1 MKQATEFDR
10 DDVQAR
16 LLQGLAHFD
25 LPVAPEPLAGQ
36 LMAYLAELHKWNRAY
51 NLTGVREPR
60 EMLTRHV
67 FDSLTVL
74 PFVAGQRIADMGTGA
89 GLPGLLLALCYP
101 DKHFTLVD
109 SNGKKTRFLSHVI
122 GQLQLPNIDVVQA
135 RVETMEIGQPFD
147 TIVCRAFTSLQ
158 DFVASCGRL
167 LAASGRLVA
176 MKGRLP
182 SNELVAIPAGW
193 RVEQCAPAAVPG
205 LAGERHII
213 VLVQADATD

>member
-1 MKQATEFDR
+1 MKQSTEFDR

-16 LLQGLAHFD
+16 LLQGLAHFE
-25 LPVAPEPLAGQ
+25 LPVAAEPLTGQ

-51 NLTGVREPR
+51 NLTAVREPR

-74 PFVAGQRIADMGTGA
+74 PFVSGQRIADMGTGA

-109 SNGKKTRFLSHVI
+109 SNGKKSRFVSHVV

-135 RVETMEIGQPFD
+135 RVESLEISQPFD
-147 TIVCRAFTSLQ
+147 TIVCRAFMSLH
-158 DFVASCGRL
+158 DFAVGCGRL

-176 MKGRLP
+176 MKGRHP
-182 SNELVAIPAGW
+182 TNELAAIPAGW
-193 RVEQCAPAAVPG
+193 RVEQCVPAAVPG

-213 VLVQADATD
+213 VLAQDGATD

>member
-1 MKQATEFDR
+1 MKQATEFDC

-16 LLQGLAHFD
+16 LLQGLAYFD
-25 LPVAPEPLAGQ
+25 LPVAAEPLAGQ

-51 NLTGVREPR
+51 NLTAVREPR

-109 SNGKKTRFLSHVI
+109 SNGKKTRFVSHVV

-135 RVETMEIGQPFD
+135 RVESLEVSQPFD
-147 TIVCRAFTSLQ
+147 TIVCRAFMSLH
-158 DFVASCGRL
+158 DFVAGCGRL
-167 LAASGRLVA
+167 LRASGRLVA
-176 MKGRLP
+176 MKGRHP
-182 SNELVAIPAGW
+182 TNELVAIPAGW
-193 RVEQCAPAAVPG
+193 RIEQCVPAAVLG
-205 LAGERHII
+205 LEGERHII
-213 VLVQADATD
+213 VLAQDGATD